1 MKTTRTV
8 DTNILV
14 RLFAQDDDE
23 QWATAS
29 DIITRYRLVVL
40 STVLLETEWVLRSRY
55 SFGRP
60 RIIALFQAMLLSE
73 NFIFAERERV
83 MRTLEAFSNGID
95 FADAF
100 HISALSSAET
110 FITFDRNLVKLAQ
123 KHMNSVSVELAS

>member
-83 MRTLEAFSNGID
+83 IRTLEAFSNGID

-100 HISALSSAET
+100 HIST